1 MPGTGLSSLLERLI
15 PQAGADGGRPRVLV
29 AYASGVLA
37 TAISRRLAMCADVD
51 LAHVRGIENGIAS
64 YDAVVICPYLTD
76 DEARRVHAAIS
87 AAEGRPVVV
96 DVRES
101 IGCVDADVDW
111 GDRRRADAVRPVVEA
126 LTA

>member
-15 PQAGADGGRPRVLV
+15 PPAGADGGRPRVLV

-37 TAISRRLAMCADVD
+37 TAISRRLALVADAE
-51 LAHVRGIENGIAS
+51 LAHVRSLDQPFAA

-76 DEARRVHAAIS
+76 DEARRVRAAI
-87 AAEGRPVVV
+87 AAADGRPVVV
-96 DVRES
+96 DIRES
-101 IGCVDADVDW
+101 IGRIDAAVDW
-111 GDRRRADAVRPVVEA
+111 GDRRRAAAVRPVVEA

>member
-37 TAISRRLAMCADVD
+37 TAISRRLALCADVG
-51 LAHVRGIENGIAS
+51 LVKARGPRRVRKAS
-64 YDAVVICPYLTD
+64 DAVGICPSLTA
-76 DEARRVHAAIS
+76 DEARRAHAAID
-87 AAEGRPVVV
+87 AAPGRPVVV

-101 IGCVDADVDW
+101 IGRFD
-111 GDRRRADAVRPVVEA
+111 
-126 LTA
+126 